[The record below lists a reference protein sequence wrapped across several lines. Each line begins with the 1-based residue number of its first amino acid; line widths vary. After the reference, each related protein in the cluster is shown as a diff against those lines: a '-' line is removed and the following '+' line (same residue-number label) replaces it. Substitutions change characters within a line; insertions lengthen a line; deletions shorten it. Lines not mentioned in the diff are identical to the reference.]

1 MNYFN
6 YYCISLFWKSM
17 KFLQLLHYID
27 EIIKADFITTNKV
40 YVVTKDFQKGIYILY
55 IRTKISLEV
64 AIGKILII

>member
-1 MNYFN
+1 
-6 YYCISLFWKSM
+6 M

-55 IRTKISLEV
+55 IRNKISIEV